1 MSKVRTRRTGWL
13 LVALALLAVIAGSAA
28 WAATHSVETD
38 VRIAVQRLN
47 DGRVEFA
54 LQQRIGGEWSDR
66 IQPSGRYLP
75 VNAPT
80 NRWLRS
86 TPVTLAVAVPES
98 AGGPQTGQLDSTQP
112 STHRADGEGTSQ
124 TTITLDEGFWLASAA
139 FRGGASSAAD
149 GGCTVSAIT
158 YETVGDS
165 VVRRALPIT
174 SQTQPFILYAAGLEG
189 ELRPLPA
196 GEITVFGNRRCA
208 GVSWTLEFRRL
219 GDLPETPAHLS
230 GPSVSGT
237 LPASGNATAL
247 ITLVSGTYRCT
258 VEASEGIAR
267 FRILGIDED
276 YLQSY
281 DPEHLRRRSDSWIGQ
296 STASRGYNVGAVY
309 VWYWSHL
316 GENSSDV
323 PVSNT
328 RYLSVPAT
336 SGDSGSSAYQIS
348 VNPPDDVYYFWVDG
362 EQGTNWSLDCQR
374 RS

>member
-1 MSKVRTRRTGWL
+1 M
-13 LVALALLAVIAGSAA
+13 IAGSAA

-66 IQPSGRYLP
+66 IKPSGRYLS

-86 TPVTLAVAVPES
+86 TPVTLTVAVPES
-98 AGGPQTGQLDSTQP
+98 TAGDPPTGQLDSTQP

-124 TTITLDEGFWLASAA
+124 TAITLDKGFWLASAA
-139 FRGGASSAAD
+139 FRGGAPSAAD

-219 GDLPETPAHLS
+219 GDLPEIPAHLS

-237 LPASGNATAL
+237 IPASGSATAL
-247 ITLVSGTYRCT
+247 ITLTPGTYRCT
-258 VEASEGIAR
+258 FEASEGLHR
-267 FRILGIDED
+267 FRIFGIDED
-276 YLQSY
+276 YLQHY
-281 DPEHLRRRSDSWIGQ
+281 DPEDYRRDANRWPDHGQ
-296 STASRGYNVGAVY
+296 ERRGAVY
-309 VWYWSHL
+309 VWHWSQP
-316 GENSSDV
+316 GKNPSGV
-323 PVSNT
+323 PVSST
-328 RYLSVPAT
+328 RYIDVPTVSRPT
-336 SGDSGSSAYQIS
+336 SRNYRVVI
-348 VNPPDDVYYFWVDG
+348 NPPDDVYYFWVNAA
-362 EQGTNWSLDCQR
+362 QGTNWSLDCQR

>member
-1 MSKVRTRRTGWL
+1 M
-13 LVALALLAVIAGSAA
+13 IAGSAA

-38 VRIAVQRLN
+38 VRIAAQRLS

-66 IQPSGRYLP
+66 IPPSGRYLP

-98 AGGPQTGQLDSTQP
+98 TTADPQTGQLDSTQP

-139 FRGGASSAAD
+139 FRGGAPSAVD

-165 VVRRALPIT
+165 VVRRALPIA

-196 GEITVFGNRRCA
+196 GEVTVFGNRRCA
-208 GVSWTLEFRRL
+208 GVSWALEFRRL

-237 LPASGNATAL
+237 LPVSGSTTAL
-247 ITLVSGTYRCT
+247 ITLAPGTYRCT
-258 VEASEGIAR
+258 IEGSEGVAR
-267 FRILGIDED
+267 FRIFGIDED
-276 YLQSY
+276 YIQDY
-281 DPEHLRRRSDSWIGQ
+281 DPEDYRRNPGRSGSSYTRDYIWHWYHPGQ
-296 STASRGYNVGAVY
+296 
-309 VWYWSHL
+309 
-316 GENSSDV
+316 NSSDV
-323 PVSNT
+323 PVSST
-328 RYLSVPAT
+328 RYLNVP
-336 SGDSGSSAYQIS
+336 YKNI
-348 VNPPDDVYYFWVDG
+348 NPPDDVYYFWVDG